1 MGKRLA
7 LAAVAVLL
15 LAGCETAFVGRAPS
29 GRYDLVQVD
38 GRPLPAERRVGGC
51 SQHVAG
57 GSFTLDSIA
66 RRFEIAVDRHGSCGG
81 AIRLSG
87 SYLRSAGRLTL
98 EAEGPGA
105 ATLVAT
111 ESGRSITLSYDGLR
125 LRFTQPR
132 P

>member
-1 MGKRLA
+1 MRRRLAVA
-7 LAAVAVLL
+7 LAALL
-15 LAGCETAFVGRAPS
+15 LLGGCETAFVGRAPS
-29 GRYDLVQVD
+29 GRYDLVQVN
-38 GRPLPAERRVGGC
+38 GRPLPYARPAGECR
-51 SQHVAG
+51 QYVAG

-81 AIRLSG
+81 AIQLSG

-105 ATLVAT
+105 ATLIAT
-111 ESGRSITLSYDGLR
+111 ESGRSVTLTYDGLR